1 MIKGL
6 VVKNTRTG
14 YFTDLRD
21 VFNVL
26 GDRFKDYNW
35 LFSSYET
42 TNPNDVVPFEKDWV
56 WLDGKTMYKLALD
69 HEMQVIWG
77 VLTAYKKEIS
87 QVQVMSHELPW
98 ADGNGQ
104 IWENPLTFQNP
115 LCEIEIIPWDSS
127 LLVIKSLD
135 AEIINDFKKA
145 YPVSQDLETY
155 NDRMLN

>member
-1 MIKGL
+1 MIKGI
-6 VVKNTRTG
+6 VVEETKSG
-14 YFTDLRD
+14 YFTDLKE
-21 VFNVL
+21 VFMIL
-26 GDRFKDYNW
+26 GDKFTEYNW

-42 TNPNDVVPFEKDWV
+42 TNPNDIVPFEKEWV
-56 WLDGKTMYKLALD
+56 WLDGETMYNLALD

-87 QVQVMSHELPW
+87 QEQVMSYELPW
-98 ADGNGQ
+98 ADGNSQ

-135 AEIINDFKKA
+135 EEIINDFRKA
-145 YPVSQDLETY
+145 YPVSQDLEDY
-155 NDRMLN
+155 NADMP